1 MASKQY
7 GHARDMA
14 VDAFDDAH
22 AMIKGNPLTAVAI
35 ALGIGFIFG
44 VVAGS
49 RR

>member
-1 MASKQY
+1 
-7 GHARDMA
+7 MA

-22 AMIKGNPLTAVAI
+22 ALIKGNPLTAIAI
-35 ALGIGFIFG
+35 ALGVGFILG